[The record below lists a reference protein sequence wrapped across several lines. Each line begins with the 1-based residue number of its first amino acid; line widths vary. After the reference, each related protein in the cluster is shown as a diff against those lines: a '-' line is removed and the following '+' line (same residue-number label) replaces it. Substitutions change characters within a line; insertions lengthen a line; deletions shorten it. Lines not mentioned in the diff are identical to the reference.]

1 MLPKGMVRWV
11 VEGEMGVSSA
21 VLSGIG
27 LAVVLWGDV
36 HVRPCMSCRFWWLPG
51 VGSGRLLEGDASEG
65 WAWGSGCG
73 HGGHGWEGPW
83 VAGVGEG
90 IGRNFCGGPSQESCD
105 LQRRWPL
112 RPTRT
117 RKSRSGMHGIRSP
130 VWKTWPTGSKAGMP
144 PNSGRS
150 PPNIPEGA

>member
-1 MLPKGMVRWV
+1 VEVGGGPEPEDDVDRAPVRMTRPSGMLPKGMVRWA

-36 HVRPCMSCRFWWLPG
+36 HVRPCMFCRFWWLPG

-65 WAWGSGCG
+65 RAWGSGCG

-83 VAGVGEG
+83 VVGL
-90 IGRNFCGGPSQESCD
+90 GRDFCGGPSQESCD
-105 LQRRWPL
+105 VEGSDFCCGLVDSAWMWDER
-112 RPTRT
+112 
-117 RKSRSGMHGIRSP
+117 GM
-130 VWKTWPTGSKAGMP
+130 WLAA
-144 PNSGRS
+144 
-150 PPNIPEGA
+150 EAA